1 MVTTAR
7 DSKLALKEQV
17 RRSLPTVTLEQ
28 IRIASPCTVSWASM
42 TGDEKTRHCGQCD
55 KDVHDLSAMTRAEAE
70 ALVNGGQGQR
80 MCVKMWVR
88 KDGTV
93 LTQDCPVGLAKVR
106 QRLQRVGAFFGAL
119 VASLGGLL
127 GCTPPAEVMGAPAAT
142 PQAPRQTGPVQSE
155 PREVMGD
162 FYEPPAPVQSTTP
175 AEVVSSGEE
184 GPHEVM
190 GRMVCPVEPSPPA
203 GTLER

>member
-1 MVTTAR
+1 MVTATR
-7 DSKLALKEQV
+7 DSKVALKEQV

-28 IRIASPCTVSWASM
+28 IRIASPCKVSWASM

-70 ALVNGGQGQR
+70 ALVNGGQGAR

-88 KDGTV
+88 QDGTV

-106 QRLQRVGAFFGAL
+106 RSLRRVGAFFGAL
-119 VASLGGLL
+119 LGSLGGLL
-127 GCTPPAEVMGAPAAT
+127 GCTPQEEMGSIAVPTGRPTTPPPPETESPRHLMGEVE
-142 PQAPRQTGPVQSE
+142 S

-162 FYEPPAPVQSTTP
+162 FCPAPVDSTSAP
-175 AEVVSSGEE
+175 AP
-184 GPHEVM
+184 GPV
-190 GRMVCPVEPSPPA
+190 G
-203 GTLER
+203 GGK

>member
-28 IRIASPCTVSWASM
+28 IRIASPYKASWESM

-70 ALVNGGQGQR
+70 ALVTSGQAGR

-88 KDGTV
+88 PDGTV
-93 LTQDCPVGLAKVR
+93 LTADCPVGLARVR
-106 QRLQRVGAFFGAL
+106 QGLRRVGALFGAL
-119 VASLGGLL
+119 LGSLGWLV
-127 GCTPPAEVMGAPAAT
+127 GCTPPAEVVGAPAT
-142 PQAPRQTGPVQSE
+142 PPAPRHTGQGE

-162 FYEPPAPVQSTTP
+162 FYEPPAAVQSTTA
-175 AEVVSSGEE
+175 AEVASGRDQA
-184 GPHEVM
+184 PHEVM
-190 GRMVCPVEPSPPA
+190 GRMVCEPDDSPPTA
-203 GTLER
+203 PTLER